1 VGRGHLKTM
10 AKIKEWIKTH
20 KIAFGGIVVGIVIIG
35 LIVYALVGSF
45 LATRRSALP
54 RYYRASEKFLE
65 TPAMSLEKG
74 LNFSVDQERA
84 GGRGEIDVKEGSME
98 IKSKNAEGDFTK
110 IKSLVENYQ
119 GYIERSSKLSTNLYT
134 RINLTLRVPSENV
147 FDLVEELKRKFE
159 VKSYNIRNYRI
170 SIERELDEFE
180 ILKKSLSDYEG
191 IRNEIK
197 EMAVGKDKIELL
209 MRLTEKELEL
219 KRREKNYQREI
230 SFQERR
236 GKYATLQVSIKQR
249 KSPKILPENVWNE
262 FKDRLRRA
270 LENVVDILKDL
281 IGGSIELFFKA
292 IQVAVYL
299 FIIGIIIA
307 VFYRLGKGLF
317 RRLIR

>member
-1 VGRGHLKTM
+1 M

-20 KIAFGGIVVGIVIIG
+20 KIAFGGIVVGIVIVG

-45 LATRRSALP
+45 LITRRGALP

-65 TPAMSLEKG
+65 TPATSLKKG

-98 IKSKNAEGDFTK
+98 IKSKNAEGDFAK

-119 GYIERSSKLSTNLYT
+119 GYIERSSKSSTNLYLW
-134 RINLTLRVPSENV
+134 INLTLRVPSEKLL
-147 FDLVEELKRKFE
+147 DLVEEMKRKFE

-219 KRREKNYQREI
+219 KRREKSYQREI

-236 GKYATLQVSIKQR
+236 GEYATLQISIKQR

-299 FIIGIIIA
+299 LIIGIIIA

>member
-1 VGRGHLKTM
+1 MMT
-10 AKIKEWIKTH
+10 KIKEWIKAH
-20 KIAFGGIVVGIVIIG
+20 KIAFAGIIVGIVIIG

-45 LATRRSALP
+45 SITKRRTPS
-54 RYYRASEKFLE
+54 YWASKKFLE
-65 TPAMSLEKG
+65 APPTPLGKRFNLLGEQK
-74 LNFSVDQERA
+74 ET
-84 GGRGEIDVKEGSME
+84 GGRGEIEIKEGSME

-110 IKSLVENYQ
+110 IKSLVESYQ
-119 GYIERSSKLSTNLYT
+119 GYIERSSKSSTNLYLW
-134 RINLTLRVPSENV
+134 INLTLRVPSEKLL
-147 FDLVEELKRKFE
+147 DLVEELKRKFE

-180 ILKKSLSDYEG
+180 ILKKTLFDYEK

-219 KRREKNYQREI
+219 KRREKSYQREI

-262 FKDRLRRA
+262 FKDRIRKA

-281 IGGSIELFFKA
+281 IGGGIELFFKA
-292 IQVAVYL
+292 IQVAIYL
-299 FIIGIIIA
+299 FIVAIVIGL
-307 VFYRLGKGLF
+307 FYKSAKKLF
-317 RRLIR
+317 RRLFR

>member
-1 VGRGHLKTM
+1 MMT
-10 AKIKEWIKTH
+10 KIKEWIKAH

-45 LATRRSALP
+45 LATRRSAP
-54 RYYRASEKFLE
+54 GYWASKKLLE
-65 TPAMSLEKG
+65 TSPAPLEKG
-74 LNFSVDQERA
+74 LDFLGERKEA
-84 GGRGEIDVKEGSME
+84 GGRGEIEIKEGSME

-110 IKSLVENYQ
+110 IKSLVESYQ
-119 GYIERSSKLSTNLYT
+119 GYIERSSKSSTNLYLW
-134 RINLTLRVPSENV
+134 INLTLRVPSEKLL
-147 FDLVEELKRKFE
+147 DLVEELKRKFE

-180 ILKKSLSDYEG
+180 ILKKTLFDYEK

-219 KRREKNYQREI
+219 KRKEKSYQREI

-262 FKDRLRRA
+262 FKDRIRKA

-281 IGGSIELFFKA
+281 IGGGIELFFKA
-292 IQVAVYL
+292 IQVAIYL
-299 FIIGIIIA
+299 FIVAIVIG
-307 VFYRLGKGLF
+307 VFYKLAKKLF
-317 RRLIR
+317 RRLFR

>member
-1 VGRGHLKTM
+1 M

>member
-1 VGRGHLKTM
+1 MGRGHLKTM

-20 KIAFGGIVVGIVIIG
+20 KIAFGGIVIGIVIIG

-281 IGGSIELFFKA
+281 IGGGIELFFKA